1 MTEPGASEKTLAFQA
16 PVSWGQELPLSF
28 VPGGGRLSWQV
39 EFSILA
45 SSVGGKKNNFAV
57 SCKHNRVMETNVFSF
72 GCEVGGNR
80 ADQVSW
86 PGSGSQ
92 NVPSHFF
99 FFFWCV

>member
-1 MTEPGASEKTLAFQA
+1 M
-16 PVSWGQELPLSF
+16 
-28 VPGGGRLSWQV
+28 